1 MKINNNIK
9 EVAKL
14 RPDFMG
20 FIFWPKTKRFFSE
33 KEISKYCLIKGEIIP
48 VVYKPN

>member
-1 MKINNNIK
+1 MKLKVCGMKINDNIK

-14 RPDFMG
+14 LPDFMG

-33 KEISKYCLIKGEIIP
+33 KEYTQYEL
-48 VVYKPN
+48 